1 MPATVKIAAVLAALS
16 ILGAFGIWFWKQA
29 GNDVRISIERQ
40 DNAAGDNADDARTRF
55 DTCADG
61 LWDYGAGK
69 CRRTSPRGRD

>member
-29 GNDVRISIERQ
+29 GNDARISIERQ
-40 DNAAGDNADDARTRF
+40 DNAAGNNADDARARF
-55 DTCADG
+55 DACPVG

-69 CRRTSPRGRD
+69 CRGAPPRGRN